1 MGDYMI
7 LSCIEVARDYKIKIN
22 LKEVM
27 RKKQINRNKLC
38 YLTGLK
44 LDTINRY
51 YFEKLDRVDLNIL
64 KLFCLALH
72 CKISDLLILEEI
84 KKS

>member
-1 MGDYMI
+1 MV
-7 LSCIEVARDYKIKIN
+7 LSYVEVAKDYKIKIN

-51 YFEKLDRVDLNIL
+51 YFEKLDRIDLNIL
-64 KLFCLALH
+64 KLFCLALN
-72 CKISDLLILEEI
+72 CKISDLLILEKNDE
-84 KKS
+84 S